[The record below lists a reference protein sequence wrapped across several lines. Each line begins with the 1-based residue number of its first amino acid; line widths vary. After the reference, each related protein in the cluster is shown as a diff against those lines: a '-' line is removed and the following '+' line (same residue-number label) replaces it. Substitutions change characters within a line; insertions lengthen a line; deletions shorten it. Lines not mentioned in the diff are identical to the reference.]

1 MIGICVLTI
10 TIALGSLG
18 IANSINSL
26 QNVIL
31 MKDLKKEVEEMKKF
45 NQYEK
50 L

>member
-31 MKDLKKEVEEMKKF
+31 M
-45 NQYEK
+45 
-50 L
+50 